1 MIEQEYTLEEISYSL
16 KEDSRIME
24 SVLSGW
30 FNNPKTLN
38 FVSPSLSYPFQFKKW
53 IAVSY
58 ASHMD
63 QTTTTVL
70 KHRDWIIGHLSMRLE
85 GTNAHIFHL
94 FIDPVY
100 RNKGLAT
107 KMIHEMERHGHELG
121 AHHFTLNVVKKNK
134 AAISLYQK
142 LGYEKYGQSSTKY
155 IKMNKTLETD

>member
-16 KEDSRIME
+16 KEDFRIMKT
-24 SVLSGW
+24 VLSRW

-38 FVSPSLSYPFQFKKW
+38 FVSPRYSYPFQFKIW
-53 IAVSY
+53 VADSY

-70 KHRDWIIGHLSMRLE
+70 KHRGWIIGHLSMRLE
-85 GTNAHIFHL
+85 GNIAYIFHL

-107 KMIHEMERHGHELG
+107 KMIHEMERYGHELG
-121 AHHFTLNVVKKNK
+121 AHHFTLNVVKKK
-134 AAISLYQK
+134 
-142 LGYEKYGQSSTKY
+142 
-155 IKMNKTLETD
+155 